1 MLKPG
6 DIAIVSGARTPFGRY
21 CGKLKDF
28 TAQEL
33 GAVAAKAAI
42 ERAGID
48 AKEVGDLLGRVTF
61 GHALDAETP
70 TILQDSGRACGS
82 HAGKPSKQHAE
93 RALFT

>member
-21 CGKLKDF
+21 CGKIKDY

-48 AKEVGDLLGRVTF
+48 AEGVRSLSCL
-61 GHALDAETP
+61 ETRSRLRA
-70 TILQDSGRACGS
+70 TRSMARATWGCGRACRS
-82 HAGKPSKQHAE
+82 
-93 RALFT
+93 RLRR